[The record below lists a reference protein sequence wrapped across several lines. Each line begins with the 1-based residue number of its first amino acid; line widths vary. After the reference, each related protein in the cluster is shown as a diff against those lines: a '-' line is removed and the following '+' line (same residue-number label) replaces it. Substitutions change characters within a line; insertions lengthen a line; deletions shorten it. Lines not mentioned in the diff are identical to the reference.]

1 MYINEKQKAIKLRR
15 EGKSYSEILQVVK
28 VAKSTLSLW
37 LREVGLSVPQKQQLT
52 AKRLAGIMKGGLAKR
67 NQRLAITKKI
77 EAEAVIEIGKI
88 TKRELFLIGTALYWA
103 EGSKQKLHHSV
114 SQPVIFSNS
123 DLHMI
128 KVFLVWLHAIDVKTT
143 DIKFS
148 IYLHE
153 TASTRSNEIRR
164 YWSKSLKL
172 RINKFDK
179 IYLKKGSSK
188 SYRKNKGE
196 GYYGQLRI
204 VIRKSTNLSRRINGW
219 AMAITES
226 LT

>member
-88 TKRELFLIGTALYWA
+88 T
-103 EGSKQKLHHSV
+103 
-114 SQPVIFSNS
+114 
-123 DLHMI
+123 
-128 KVFLVWLHAIDVKTT
+128 
-143 DIKFS
+143 
-148 IYLHE
+148 
-153 TASTRSNEIRR
+153 
-164 YWSKSLKL
+164 
-172 RINKFDK
+172 
-179 IYLKKGSSK
+179 
-188 SYRKNKGE
+188 
-196 GYYGQLRI
+196 
-204 VIRKSTNLSRRINGW
+204 
-219 AMAITES
+219 
-226 LT
+226 